1 MKIELK
7 NSVTEMSSSTS
18 TASTVQKDS
27 SLDSQESNNQDK
39 TQLSLTRCNSV
50 DSKAHLVLNVCKT
63 AQVKYNTIPA
73 LKVNT
78 TSGGSSNSSS
88 NSHTYNNKTPTTP
101 SPTNTCLASYN
112 NCNSNS
118 YNQHHTNLRIHI
130 DSEGGILNTA
140 FIDNASFCPIH
151 RKSTQKQQQQ
161 QEGVS
166 QGKTVTNMV
175 TITPTT
181 TTTRQYTTKCNDVQ
195 LRRHSAYAKVYGG
208 DMTNDNKCNL
218 NQQQQQQHT
227 QRPISFVQTI
237 VTNNGQVTSVQHH
250 HHYQQ
255 QQHQHQ
261 MHQQQQ
267 SQPHHIKEIDNGKT
281 PHKRTWLK
289 TKNSQNNL
297 CNGGIS
303 GNHILAPKVPNT
315 CSPNGQPKKPT
326 VTLSHLP
333 QRPPV
338 DIEFTEISYSVSE
351 GRRRGFKTILKG
363 VSGKFRNGE
372 LTAIM
377 GPSGAGKSTLMNI
390 LAGYK
395 TSQLSGSVLINGKE
409 RNLRRFRKL
418 SCYIMQDDVL
428 IANLTVREAMM
439 VSANLKLGKN
449 MDLAAKKVVVDEILE
464 TIGLIESSNTK
475 TCNLSGGQRKRLSI
489 ALELV
494 NNPPVMFFDEPTS
507 GLDSSTCFQLISLLK
522 SLARGGRT
530 IVCTIHQPSARLFEK
545 FDHLY
550 MLAEGQCMYEG
561 RVKALVPFLSSL
573 GFDCPSYHNPADYVL
588 EVASGEYGECVPKLV
603 SAVKS
608 GACKKFSQKNYGLDL
623 SKDINN
629 DIAKGNGSAANGGN
643 STNTTS
649 VTLEDEKLKIDEPTS
664 AAELELNSSILK
676 PPKLETQQSQ
686 QSECSVINLPTCA
699 DNGAGGGTAG
709 GRGGRG
715 AGCTTSL
722 LDSHESVITL
732 PNKSGFPT
740 SGWTQFWI
748 LLKRTFVTIMRDR
761 MLTHMRLASH
771 VIVGAIIGMIYYDV
785 GNDASKVM
793 SNAGCIFFTTL
804 FTMFTA
810 MMPTILTFP
819 TEMSVFVREHLNYW
833 YSLKAF
839 YFAKTM
845 ADLPFQIIF
854 SSVYV
859 LVVYYL
865 TSQPMETQRVTMFVV
880 ICVLTSLVAQSLG
893 LLIGAGMN
901 IESGV
906 FLGPVTT
913 IPTILFSGFFVNFDT
928 IPGYLQWVTYVS
940 YVRYGFE
947 GAMVAIYGM
956 DRAKLQCDAMYC
968 HYRSPKKF
976 LEEMSMG
983 NAEYWIDAVA
993 LLGIFIALRIIAYF
1007 VLRWKLHMIR

>member
-1 MKIELK
+1 
-7 NSVTEMSSSTS
+7 MSHTS
-18 TASTVQKDS
+18 GCSI
-27 SLDSQESNNQDK
+27 LDNLTTSQP
-39 TQLSLTRCNSV
+39 QLLTRCSST
-50 DSKAHLVLNVCKT
+50 DSGSQLVLNCHRNGT
-63 AQVKYNTIPA
+63 AAKDIN
-73 LKVNT
+73 
-78 TSGGSSNSSS
+78 
-88 NSHTYNNKTPTTP
+88 
-101 SPTNTCLASYN
+101 PTNAAQRPLTAGGAK
-112 NCNSNS
+112 
-118 YNQHHTNLRIHI
+118 QAAV
-130 DSEGGILNTA
+130 DADGGIRNSG
-140 FIDNASFCPIH
+140 FVDNFA
-151 RKSTQKQQQQ
+151 
-161 QEGVS
+161 
-166 QGKTVTNMV
+166 
-175 TITPTT
+175 
-181 TTTRQYTTKCNDVQ
+181 VQ
-195 LRRHSAYAKVYGG
+195 RRHSEYVEAYA
-208 DMTNDNKCNL
+208 DMLNDCSGKSKTR
-218 NQQQQQQHT
+218 HA
-227 QRPISFVQTI
+227 RPLSCFVQTKL
-237 VTNNGQVTSVQHH
+237 TKNGYVSTLQGEHEVQEPW
-250 HHYQQ
+250 QNSGQ
-255 QQHQHQ
+255 LRQEFAAK
-261 MHQQQQ
+261 MAA
-267 SQPHHIKEIDNGKT
+267 
-281 PHKRTWLK
+281 WLK
-289 TKNSQNNL
+289 PLNSQNNL
-297 CNGGIS
+297 CNGGIPS
-303 GNHILAPKVPNT
+303 QNHILAPKIQNS
-315 CSPNGQPKKPT
+315 CSPNGHKKGT

-338 DIEFTEISYSVSE
+338 DIEFADISYSVSE
-351 GRRRGFKTILKG
+351 GRKRGLKTILKS

-395 TSQLSGSVLINGKE
+395 TSQLSGSVMINGKE

-418 SCYIMQDDVL
+418 SCYIMQDDIL
-428 IANLTVREAMM
+428 IPNLSVHEAMM
-439 VSANLKLGKN
+439 ISANLKLGKDMN
-449 MDLAAKKVVVDEILE
+449 LAAKRVVVHEILE
-464 TIGLIESSNTK
+464 TIGLKDSSNTK

-561 RVKALVPFLSSL
+561 RVRGLVPFLSSL
-573 GFDCPSYHNPADYVL
+573 GYNCPSYHNPADYVL
-588 EVASGEYGECVPKLV
+588 EVASGEYGESVQKLV
-603 SAVKS
+603 AAVKS
-608 GACKKFSQKNYGLDL
+608 GECKKFSHKDYGLTAVRG
-623 SKDINN
+623 IAN
-629 DIAKGNGSAANGGN
+629 DIVKGDNDCNNSN
-643 STNTTS
+643 STSTNNATLTATTTL
-649 VTLEDEKLKIDEPTS
+649 TLEDEKCKMDEMSSTLIS
-664 AAELELNSSILK
+664 HSNALNNPI
-676 PPKLETQQSQ
+676 LETQQSQ
-686 QSECSVINLPTCA
+686 LSDCTVINLNIPNSNN
-699 DNGAGGGTAG
+699 DNGNSNSGLAYSCSFSSKGGQVALTGAAEKAAT
-709 GRGGRG
+709 

-722 LDSHESVITL
+722 LDSHESVLTL
-732 PNKSGFPT
+732 PNSSGFPT

-748 LLKRTFVTIMRDR
+748 LLKRSFVTIMRDR

-771 VIVGAIIGMIYYDV
+771 IIVGAIIGMIYYDV
-785 GNDASKVM
+785 GNEASKVM

-845 ADLPFQIIF
+845 ADLPFQIVF

-859 LVVYYL
+859 IVVYYL
-865 TSQPMETQRVTMFVV
+865 TSQPMEWMRISMFVF

-901 IESGV
+901 IEAGV

-947 GAMVAIYGM
+947 GAMVSIYGM
-956 DRAKLQCDAMYC
+956 DRAKLECHEMYC
-968 HYRSPKKF
+968 HFRSPKKF
-976 LEEMSMG
+976 LEEMSMD

-993 LLGIFIALRIIAYF
+993 LLGTFVVLRIIAYF
-1007 VLRWKLHMIR
+1007 VLRWKLHLIR

>member
-1 MKIELK
+1 MDEEKINTPLVSKEASD
-7 NSVTEMSSSTS
+7 NAIIVPQA
-18 TASTVQKDS
+18 TAVVINTAETAGVGGNGDNG
-27 SLDSQESNNQDK
+27 LATAANASQRQTAQNPMNAAADALNGTTALATISNVNLNAN
-39 TQLSLTRCNSV
+39 TQLSI
-50 DSKAHLVLNVCKT
+50 A
-63 AQVKYNTIPA
+63 APA
-73 LKVNT
+73 L
-78 TSGGSSNSSS
+78 
-88 NSHTYNNKTPTTP
+88 
-101 SPTNTCLASYN
+101 L
-112 NCNSNS
+112 
-118 YNQHHTNLRIHI
+118 
-130 DSEGGILNTA
+130 
-140 FIDNASFCPIH
+140 
-151 RKSTQKQQQQ
+151 QQQQ
-161 QEGVS
+161 QPQQLTLLPYS
-166 QGKTVTNMV
+166 NHTNFV
-175 TITPTT
+175 G
-181 TTTRQYTTKCNDVQ
+181 N
-195 LRRHSAYAKVYGG
+195 
-208 DMTNDNKCNL
+208 NL
-218 NQQQQQQHT
+218 K
-227 QRPISFVQTI
+227 
-237 VTNNGQVTSVQHH
+237 NGALIH
-250 HHYQQ
+250 
-255 QQHQHQ
+255 
-261 MHQQQQ
+261 
-267 SQPHHIKEIDNGKT
+267 
-281 PHKRTWLK
+281 
-289 TKNSQNNL
+289 NSQTNL
-297 CNGGIS
+297 CNGSIPS
-303 GNHILAPKVPNT
+303 QNHILAPKIQNN
-315 CSPNGQPKKPT
+315 CSPNGQKKGT

-338 DIEFTEISYSVSE
+338 DIEFAEISYSVSE
-351 GRRRGFKTILKG
+351 GRRRGLKTILRS

-395 TSQLSGSVLINGKE
+395 TSQLSGSVMINGKE

-418 SCYIMQDDVL
+418 SCYIMQDDIL
-428 IANLTVREAMM
+428 IANLSVHEAMM
-439 VSANLKLGKN
+439 ISANLKLGKDMN
-449 MDLAAKKVVVDEILE
+449 LAAKRVVVNEILE
-464 TIGLIESSNTK
+464 TIGLKESSNTK

-561 RVKALVPFLSSL
+561 RVRGLVPFLSSL
-573 GFDCPSYHNPADYVL
+573 GYNCPSYHNPADYVL
-588 EVASGEYGECVPKLV
+588 EVASGEYGESVQKLV
-603 SAVKS
+603 AAVKN
-608 GACKKFSQKNYGLDL
+608 GECKKFSHKDYGLTAVCG
-623 SKDINN
+623 IAN
-629 DIAKGNGSAANGGN
+629 DIVKGNSDCNNSHSTTTAN
-643 STNTTS
+643 NTTLMATTTL
-649 VTLEDEKLKIDEPTS
+649 TLEDEKCKMDELSTSLLSKSNANSLNKPTT
-664 AAELELNSSILK
+664 LG
-676 PPKLETQQSQ
+676 TQQSQ
-686 QSECSVINLPTCA
+686 LSDCTVINLNIPNSNN
-699 DNGAGGGTAG
+699 DNSNSNSGLPYSCSFSSKGGQVALTGAAEKAAA
-709 GRGGRG
+709 

-722 LDSHESVITL
+722 LDSHESVVTL
-732 PNKSGFPT
+732 PNSSGFPT

-748 LLKRTFVTIMRDR
+748 LLKRSFVTIMRDR

-771 VIVGAIIGMIYYDV
+771 IIVGAIIGMIYYDV
-785 GNDASKVM
+785 GNEASKVM

-859 LVVYYL
+859 IVVYYL
-865 TSQPMETQRVTMFVV
+865 TSQPMEWMRISMFVF

-901 IESGV
+901 IEAGV

-928 IPGYLQWVTYVS
+928 IPGYLKWVTYVS

-947 GAMVAIYGM
+947 GAMVSIYGM
-956 DRAKLQCDAMYC
+956 DRAKLECHEMYC
-968 HYRSPKKF
+968 HFRSPKKF
-976 LEEMSMG
+976 LEEMSMD
-983 NAEYWIDAVA
+983 NAEYWLDAVA
-993 LLGIFIALRIIAYF
+993 LLGTFVALRIIAYF
-1007 VLRWKLHMIR
+1007 VLRWKLHLIR

>member
-1 MKIELK
+1 
-7 NSVTEMSSSTS
+7 MSHTS
-18 TASTVQKDS
+18 GCSI
-27 SLDSQESNNQDK
+27 LDNLTTSQP
-39 TQLSLTRCNSV
+39 QLLTRCSST
-50 DSKAHLVLNVCKT
+50 DSGSQLVLNCHRNGSGKGIVQSGV
-63 AQVKYNTIPA
+63 AQPGAVQIVVDA
-73 LKVNT
+73 
-78 TSGGSSNSSS
+78 
-88 NSHTYNNKTPTTP
+88 
-101 SPTNTCLASYN
+101 
-112 NCNSNS
+112 
-118 YNQHHTNLRIHI
+118 
-130 DSEGGILNTA
+130 DGGIRNSG
-140 FIDNASFCPIH
+140 FVDNFAVH
-151 RKSTQKQQQQ
+151 
-161 QEGVS
+161 
-166 QGKTVTNMV
+166 
-175 TITPTT
+175 
-181 TTTRQYTTKCNDVQ
+181 
-195 LRRHSAYAKVYGG
+195 RRHSEYVEAYA
-208 DMTNDNKCNL
+208 DMLHDCNNKSNERRARPLSCFVQTKLTKNGCISAL
-218 NQQQQQQHT
+218 QQQQQQ
-227 QRPISFVQTI
+227 QQWQNS
-237 VTNNGQVTSVQHH
+237 GQLRQELAAT
-250 HHYQQ
+250 
-255 QQHQHQ
+255 
-261 MHQQQQ
+261 MAA
-267 SQPHHIKEIDNGKT
+267 
-281 PHKRTWLK
+281 WLK
-289 TKNSQNNL
+289 PINSQNNL

-303 GNHILAPKVPNT
+303 GQNHILAPKIKNN
-315 CSPNGQPKKPT
+315 CSPNDQKKGT

-338 DIEFTEISYSVSE
+338 DIEFTEISYSVPE
-351 GRRRGFKTILKG
+351 GRRRGLKTILKS

-418 SCYIMQDDVL
+418 SCYIMQDDIL
-428 IANLTVREAMM
+428 IGNLTVRESMM
-439 VSANLKLGKN
+439 ISANLKLGKDMN
-449 MDLAAKKVVVDEILE
+449 LAAKRVVVQEILD
-464 TIGLIESSNTK
+464 TIGLKESCNTK

-550 MLAEGQCMYEG
+550 MLAEGQCMYQG
-561 RVKALVPFLSSL
+561 RVRGLVPFLSSL
-573 GFDCPSYHNPADYVL
+573 GYNCPSYHNPADYVL
-588 EVASGEYGECVPKLV
+588 EVASGEYGESVQKLLA
-603 SAVKS
+603 AVKE
-608 GACKKFSQKNYGLDL
+608 GKCKKYSQKDYGLDL
-623 SKDINN
+623 SDVRCIAN
-629 DIAKGNGSAANGGN
+629 DIAKRDNGCNNSN
-643 STNTTS
+643 STTNATNATLTATT
-649 VTLEDEKLKIDEPTS
+649 TLTHENEKCKMGEMTIGLIAKSDSSENNQPT
-664 AAELELNSSILK
+664 
-676 PPKLETQQSQ
+676 LETQQSQ
-686 QSECSVINLPTCA
+686 QSDCTVINLNIPHGNNGNGNTSIGLTYSGHEDSCSLNSKSGQSAHAGVA
-699 DNGAGGGTAG
+699 DKAVA
-709 GRGGRG
+709 

-732 PNKSGFPT
+732 PNSSGFPT
-740 SGWTQFWI
+740 SGWTQFCI
-748 LLKRTFVTIMRDR
+748 LLKRSFVTIMRDR

-785 GNDASKVM
+785 GNEASKVM

-845 ADLPFQIIF
+845 ADLPFQIFF

-859 LVVYYL
+859 IVVYYL
-865 TSQPMETQRVTMFVV
+865 TSQPMEWLRISMFVF

-901 IESGV
+901 IEAGV

-947 GAMVAIYGM
+947 GAMVSIYGM
-956 DRAKLQCDAMYC
+956 DRAKMECHEMYC
-968 HYRSPKKF
+968 HFRSPKKF
-976 LEEMSMG
+976 LEEMSMDQ
-983 NAEYWIDAVA
+983 AEYWIDAVA
-993 LLGIFIALRIIAYF
+993 LLGTFIALRVIAYF
-1007 VLRWKLHMIR
+1007 VLRWKLHLIR

>member
-1 MKIELK
+1 
-7 NSVTEMSSSTS
+7 MSSSTS
-18 TASTVQKDS
+18 TSTVQKDS
-27 SLDSQESNNQDK
+27 SLDSQESNHQDK

-73 LKVNT
+73 SKVNT
-78 TSGGSSNSSS
+78 AGNSTFNNKKKSSN
-88 NSHTYNNKTPTTP
+88 NPTNI
-101 SPTNTCLASYN
+101 SPTSSAPSSPTAHTPQLVHKSPK
-112 NCNSNS
+112 NCSN
-118 YNQHHTNLRIHI
+118 YIHHTNLRIHI

-140 FIDNASFCPIH
+140 FIDNASSSSSTTALCPIH
-151 RKSTQKQQQQ
+151 RSSPQKVQLKQDVA
-161 QEGVS
+161 EMPTIYTS
-166 QGKTVTNMV
+166 Q
-175 TITPTT
+175 
-181 TTTRQYTTKCNDVQ
+181 CNDIQ
-195 LRRHSAYAKVYGG
+195 LRRHSAFAKVYG
-208 DMTNDNKCNL
+208 DTFNDNKCNL
-218 NQQQQQQHT
+218 NQHYHHHNT
-227 QRPISFVQTI
+227 QRPVSFVQTI
-237 VTNNGQVTSVQHH
+237 VTNNGQVTSVQ
-250 HHYQQ
+250 
-255 QQHQHQ
+255 QHMQ
-261 MHQQQQ
+261 QQQQ
-267 SQPHHIKEIDNGKT
+267 SHIKEIDNGKI

-303 GNHILAPKVPNT
+303 GNHILAPKIPNN
-315 CSPNGQPKKPT
+315 CSPNGQKKGT
-326 VTLSHLP
+326 VSLSHLP

-428 IANLTVREAMM
+428 IANLSVREAMM

-561 RVKALVPFLSSL
+561 RVRALVPFLSSL
-573 GFDCPSYHNPADYVL
+573 GYDCPSYHNPADYVL

-603 SAVKS
+603 AAVKS
-608 GACKKFSQKNYGLDL
+608 GVCKKYSHKNYGLDL

-629 DIAKGNGSAANGGN
+629 DIIKGNGNTANGGN

-649 VTLEDEKLKIDEPTS
+649 VTMEDEKLKLDEPTS

-676 PPKLETQQSQ
+676 PPKLESQNSQ
-686 QSECSVINLPTCA
+686 QSDCSVINLPRNDNGKDNSTNSKA
-699 DNGAGGGTAG
+699 DQSINAICNVAGAGGGTADSG
-709 GRGGRG
+709 GGGGGGGNSSTNG

-748 LLKRTFVTIMRDR
+748 LLKRSFVTIMRDR

-771 VIVGAIIGMIYYDV
+771 IIVGAIIGMIYYDV
-785 GNDASKVM
+785 GNEASKVM

-845 ADLPFQIIF
+845 ADLPFQIVF

-859 LVVYYL
+859 IVVYYL
-865 TSQPMETQRVTMFVV
+865 TSQPMEPQRLTMFVV

-901 IESGV
+901 IEAGV

-947 GAMVAIYGM
+947 GAMVSIYGM
-956 DRAKLQCDAMYC
+956 DRAKLQCNAMYC
-968 HYRSPKKF
+968 HFRSPKKF
-976 LEEMSMG
+976 LEEMSMDQ
-983 NAEYWIDAVA
+983 AEYWIDAVA
-993 LLGIFIALRIIAYF
+993 LIGIFIALRIIAYF